1 MTPFRLLKFLRL
13 WSAITVLAILCITG
27 LEAYAIHRGA
37 DPSTLRITTALIAG
51 LAGAGLGRFVIR

>member
-1 MTPFRLLKFLRL
+1 MTPYRLRKLLKL

-37 DPSTLRITTALIAG
+37 EPSALRISTALIAG
-51 LAGAGLGRFVIR
+51 LAGAGLGRYIR